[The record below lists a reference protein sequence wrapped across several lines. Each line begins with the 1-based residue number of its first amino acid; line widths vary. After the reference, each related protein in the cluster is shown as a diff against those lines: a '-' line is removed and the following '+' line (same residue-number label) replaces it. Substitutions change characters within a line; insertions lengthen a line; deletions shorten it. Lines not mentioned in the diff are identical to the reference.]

1 MSHHILRMI
10 KCYHNTLTGT
20 LDTQKLILL
29 LFIPLLL
36 LFHQVS
42 YAQNNNHNGKIVA
55 RGDNAYPPLSFVNE
69 KGEPDGF
76 DVDIFKAVMNE
87 LNLDYELELND
98 WGEVV
103 KDFENGK
110 ANVITGIIGSK
121 KRQEIY
127 DFAIPNL
134 YIYQNFVFRK
144 DHKPEAQPHNKEIIV
159 HKNWALYDSV
169 PGLLANNKII
179 PVNDIPEGLRLLSS
193 GQHDLMISNSKIAE
207 YYIDTY
213 KLDNL
218 TTAKSDFPPQLYAI
232 AVNKNNPE
240 LIKTLNSGLEKIRA
254 NGTYDKIYKKW
265 FAAKGPTVNKWVY
278 SSLFILIL
286 LALLLGL
293 STYYLRRRIKKA
305 VTDLSIQHNHLSLA
319 IKSGNI
325 QVWGYDIKNDHIYN
339 IQGKVVPDKGI
350 TLEESKS
357 IVHPADI
364 KLFGDTMQRLIK
376 GEKFDSTI
384 CVRCHFYENEP
395 YHYIQKD
402 FAVIEKNGE
411 ITHIIGTHKDITDK
425 VLEENKLQDLLK
437 KYHTVFSAT
446 TVGIE
451 IYDKNGVC
459 ININDAACEIF
470 GITDRA
476 GFLNSYP
483 TMFGNPMLKQALSD
497 YPFHAPKKVILE
509 YDFKKLCNQ
518 AKCPF
523 TSTSGVKT
531 IETRITV
538 NFNHMG
544 EVESTVIAS
553 IDISESIELNRNYE
567 SLSIQKQIIIDSLP
581 IGLAIYDKDGIQTYV
596 NRSTAETLGIE
607 DIEEHIKERINI
619 FDNPCLPPD
628 IKSTI
633 RRGEDGDMEFSYNF
647 NKIRET
653 GYFKTS
659 ITGEKY
665 IAGRFRSVKDK
676 NGNIVNYI
684 VMLRDETK
692 NHQYRSELEESNLK
706 ALIAVKTSNM
716 VQWEYDCI
724 NDRFNL
730 FNENL
735 GLTEMSSEDYL
746 NVTHP
751 DERQTVKK
759 MIQDMKDGKSGDFS
773 FSTRFKFANEDEW
786 QMVVI
791 SGTPL
796 KKDITGRCIKYTG
809 FRRNETA
816 WYKLTEEI
824 KKQNEMN
831 NLLVEN
837 MHAGLVY
844 ISHDEKIIW
853 ENVSEKFPEEHLNGK
868 QLYKIGGYCHNTHLG
883 TNKACDTCLIK
894 NTLRMRKPMRTEKIL
909 QSGRILEIAGNPMYD
924 IDGNFKGAV
933 LRVEDITKQKQLH
946 SELERSRT
954 ESLMSHQLLSEVI
967 DRIPSA
973 LFIKDVEDNYRYI
986 IANQRF
992 CSSMG
997 KTENEVVGNTDYE
1010 IFDRQ
1015 LAQKFRDDD
1024 KISVA
1029 LDKVQVINEET
1040 NMGGNHIYWQTTKS
1054 TITTIDGKKLL
1065 VGMAINITKLR
1076 NTNAELKL
1084 AKEKAEESDKLKSAF
1099 LANMSHEIRTPLNA
1113 IVGFSSL
1120 LAVTDDPKDK
1130 EEFNNIIATNNE
1142 LLLRLINDILDLSK
1156 IDAGAIELYPSE
1168 INFAKIFDEIAT
1180 TMKPRVT
1187 NRNVKFITINPYR
1200 NCIVNMDKNRFSQIL
1215 LNYLTNA
1222 IKYTE
1227 RGYIKAWYEYVDNG
1241 IKIYVEDTGIGIADS
1256 KKSKVFGRFEK
1267 LDNFAQGTGLGLSI
1281 CKAIMQ
1287 MAGGNVGFDSVEGKG
1302 SLFWAWYPTEAKIID
1317 IADSGSHYR
1326 DLTDN
1331 GSESGSDI
1339 DVPGIINKDITVLIA
1354 EDNDS
1359 NFLLIKSILKNK
1371 CKTLRARDGIEAVK
1385 MAKSEKMDI
1394 ILMDIKMPG
1403 MNGLD
1408 ATKNIRIFD
1417 AKTPIIALTANAF
1430 DADRTE
1436 ALKYGCNDFV
1446 AKPVN
1451 KKEIFRVISKALE
1464 YEL

>member
-1 MSHHILRMI
+1 MSHHIPRMI
-10 KCYHNTLTGT
+10 KYSYKILTVGFDTLKHIF
-20 LDTQKLILL
+20 LLIII
-29 LFIPLLL
+29 LF
-36 LFHQVS
+36 LFFCQTSHARNIN
-42 YAQNNNHNGKIVA
+42 YDKKIIA
-55 RGDNAYPPLSFVNE
+55 RGDNAYPSLSFINE

-76 DVDIFKAVMNE
+76 DVDIFIAVMQE
-87 LNLDYELELND
+87 LNLDYEIELKG
-98 WGEVV
+98 WGEVI
-103 KDFENGK
+103 KDFENDS
-110 ANVITGIIGSK
+110 ADIITGIIGSE

-144 DHKPEAQPHNKEIIV
+144 DHKPDAQLHNKEIIV
-159 HKNWALYDSV
+159 HKNWSLYDSI
-169 PGLLANNKII
+169 PELLANNKIF
-179 PVNDIPEGLRLLSS
+179 PVDDIPEGLKLLS
-193 GQHDLMISNSKIAE
+193 GGHHDLMICNNRIAE

-218 TTAKSDFPPQLYAI
+218 VSAKSDFPPQLYAI

-240 LIKTLNSGLEKIRA
+240 LVKTLNYGLEKIRA

-265 FAAKGPTVNKWVY
+265 FTAKEASVNKWVY
-278 SSLFILIL
+278 ISLIILIL
-286 LALLLGL
+286 LAILLGL

-305 VTDLSIQHNHLSLA
+305 VADLSIQHNHLSLA

-350 TLEESKS
+350 NLEESKE

-384 CVRCHFYENEP
+384 CVRCHFSQHEP
-395 YHYIQKD
+395 YRYIQKD

-459 ININDAACEIF
+459 ININAAACEIF
-470 GITDRA
+470 GITDKS

-497 YPFHAPKKVILE
+497 YPFYTPKKVILE
-509 YDFKKLCNQ
+509 YDFNKLRND
-518 AKCPF
+518 AKYTF
-523 TSTSGVKT
+523 MSGSEIKT

-538 NFNHMG
+538 NFNHIG

-553 IDISESIELNRNYE
+553 IDITESTELNRNYE
-567 SLSIQKQIIIDSLP
+567 YLSTQKQIIIDSLP
-581 IGLAIYDKDGIQTYV
+581 ISLAIYDKDGIQTYI

-607 DIEEHIKERINI
+607 NIEEHISERINL
-619 FDNPCLPPD
+619 FDNPCLPAD
-628 IKSTI
+628 IKGTI
-633 RRGEDGDMEFSYNF
+633 RKGEDGDMEFSYNF
-647 NKIRET
+647 DKIRET

-659 ITGEKY
+659 IAGEKY
-665 IAGRFRSVKDK
+665 IAGRFRAVKDK
-676 NGNIVNYI
+676 NGNIVSYI

-692 NHQYRSELEESNLK
+692 NHQYQSALEESTLK

-716 VQWEYDCI
+716 VQWEYDCV
-724 NDRFNL
+724 NDKFNL
-730 FNENL
+730 FNENM
-735 GLTEMSSEDYL
+735 GLTEMTSEDYL
-746 NVTHP
+746 NVAHP
-751 DERQTVKK
+751 DERESVRK
-759 MIQDMKDGKSGDFS
+759 MIQSMKDGKEGDFS
-773 FSTRFKFANEDEW
+773 FSTRFKFANDNEG

-791 SGTPL
+791 NGTPL
-796 KKDITGRCIKYTG
+796 KKDITGRYIKYTG
-809 FRRNETA
+809 FRRNETD

-831 NLLVEN
+831 NLLLEN
-837 MHAGLVY
+837 MHAALVY

-853 ENVSEKFPEEHLNGK
+853 ENVSEKFPEEHLDGK

-883 TNKACDTCLIK
+883 TNKACETCLIK
-894 NTLRMRKPMRTEKIL
+894 NTMRLRKTMRTEKVL
-909 QSGRILEIAGNPMYD
+909 ESGRILEIVANPMYD
-924 IDGNFKGAV
+924 PDGHFKGAV
-933 LRVEDITKQKQLH
+933 LRVEDISKQKQLH
-946 SELERSRT
+946 SELEKSRN
-954 ESLMSHQLLSEVI
+954 ESLMSHHLLSEVI

-986 IANQRF
+986 IANQIF

-997 KTENEVVGNTDYE
+997 KKENEVVGNTDYE
-1010 IFDRQ
+1010 IFTPQ

-1029 LDKVQVINEET
+1029 LDKVQVITEDT

-1065 VGMAINITKLR
+1065 VGMAINITDMR

-1130 EEFNNIIATNNE
+1130 EEFNNIITTNND

-1168 INFAKIFDEIAT
+1168 IDFAKVFDEIAT
-1180 TMKPRVT
+1180 TMKPRIT
-1187 NRNVKFITINPYR
+1187 NRNVKFITANPYQ
-1200 NCIVNMDKNRFSQIL
+1200 NCIVNIDKNRFSQIL

-1222 IKYTE
+1222 INYTE
-1227 RGYIKAWYEYVDNG
+1227 RGYIKAGYEYVDNG
-1241 IKIYVEDTGIGIADS
+1241 IRIYVEDTGIGIADS
-1256 KKSKVFGRFEK
+1256 KKNRVFGRFEK

-1287 MAGGNVGFDSVEGKG
+1287 MAGGKVGFDSVEGKG
-1302 SLFWAWYPTEAKIID
+1302 SLFWAWYPTGAKMVHL
-1317 IADSGSHYR
+1317 ADSGSHDN
-1326 DLTDN
+1326 DLTDTA
-1331 GSESGSDI
+1331 SESGSDTNFQEK
-1339 DVPGIINKDITVLIA
+1339 INKDITVLIA

-1359 NFLLIKSILKNK
+1359 NFLLIKSILKNR
-1371 CKTLRARDGIEAVK
+1371 CRTLRARDGIEAVK

-1430 DADRTE
+1430 ESDRTE
-1436 ALKYGCNDFV
+1436 AIKYGCNDFV

-1451 KKEIFRVISKALE
+1451 KQEIFRVISKALE
-1464 YEL
+1464 YEF